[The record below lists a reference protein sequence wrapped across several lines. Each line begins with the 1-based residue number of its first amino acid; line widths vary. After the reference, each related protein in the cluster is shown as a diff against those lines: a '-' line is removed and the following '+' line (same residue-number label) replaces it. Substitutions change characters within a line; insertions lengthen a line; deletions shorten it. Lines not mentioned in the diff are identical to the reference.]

1 MNASTNIA
9 GGTAAPCITL
19 ASGRRIGPGCPCFVV
34 AEVGNNHQGDMDT
47 ARRMVREAAR
57 AGADA
62 VKFQK
67 RDTSAL
73 LTTEGA
79 RAAYGGPN
87 SFGATYGEH
96 RDALELSAAQ
106 FSELKQLAESLGMVF
121 FASAWDAPSLA
132 VLADLKVELLKVCS
146 ADVVNVP
153 ILRRMAA
160 LNLPVVLSTGMS
172 TLAQVDRAVA
182 ELSAGRGGVVV
193 LHCNS
198 SYPCD
203 EADIALP
210 VMDELALRYGLPVG
224 YSGHERGIGPSVAAV
239 ARGACLVERHFT
251 LDRTQRGTDH
261 QASLEPDDLALLV
274 RMIREV
280 ERAMTVTEKRVT
292 PHEAAMAVKLRKSLV
307 AARTLAAGTVLAPDD
322 LTVKSPGDGLSPEL
336 WDAVIGNSLTVDL
349 PRDGQLLPAMLAM
362 PVQTGDTDEEDGTM
376 DSSRTAPNPAAGS
389 PTDSPADSGVR
400 TRTGAA

>member
-1 MNASTNIA
+1 MNAPANIPD
-9 GGTAAPCITL
+9 GTAAPCITL

-34 AEVGNNHQGDMDT
+34 AEVGNNHQGDRET

-87 SFGATYGEH
+87 SFGPTYGEH
-96 RDALELSAAQ
+96 RNALELSAAQ
-106 FSELKQLAESLGMVF
+106 FAELKQLSESLGMVF

-153 ILRRMAA
+153 MLRRMAA
-160 LNLPVVLSTGMS
+160 LDLPVVLSTGMS

-203 EADIALP
+203 ETDIALP
-210 VMDELALRYGLPVG
+210 VMDQLALRYGLPVG

-261 QASLEPDDLALLV
+261 QASLEPDDLACMV

-280 ERAMTVTEKRVT
+280 ERAMGVTEKRVT

-307 AARTLAAGTVLAPDD
+307 AARDLAAGTVLRPDD

-349 PRDGQLLPAMLAM
+349 PRDGQLLPGMLAM
-362 PVQTGDTDEEDGTM
+362 PVQTGDAEDAGDAGDGGDEEVGRDGS
-376 DSSRTAPNPAAGS
+376 DNGP
-389 PTDSPADSGVR
+389 DSGAGA
-400 TRTGAA
+400 GAA

>member
-1 MNASTNIA
+1 MNAFPATPLAA
-9 GGTAAPCITL
+9 GPAAPVVTL
-19 ASGRRIGPGCPCFVV
+19 ASGRRIGPGCPCLVV

-96 RDALELSAAQ
+96 RDALELSAAR
-106 FSELKQLAESLGMVF
+106 FAELKQLAESLGMVF
-121 FASAWDAPSLA
+121 FASAWDAPSLD
-132 VLADLKVELLKVCS
+132 VLAHLNVELLKVCS

-153 ILRRMAA
+153 MLRRVAA
-160 LNLPVVLSTGMS
+160 LDLPVVLSTGMS
-172 TLAQVDRAVA
+172 TLEQVDRAVA
-182 ELSAGRGGVVV
+182 ELCARHREVVL

-210 VMDELALRYGLPVG
+210 VMDELARRYGLPVG

-274 RMIREV
+274 RMVREV
-280 ERAMTVTEKRVT
+280 ERAMGVTEKRVT
-292 PHEAAMAVKLRKSLV
+292 PTEAAMAVKLRKSLV
-307 AARTLAAGTVLAPDD
+307 AARDLAAGTVLAPDD

-336 WDAVIGNSLTVDL
+336 WDAVVGNSLTVAL

-362 PVQTGDTDEEDGTM
+362 PVQTGEPEGHDTGSAPDA
-376 DSSRTAPNPAAGS
+376 TAG
-389 PTDSPADSGVR
+389 SGVR
-400 TRTGAA
+400 PGVHFISGAA

>member
-1 MNASTNIA
+1 MNAPAT
-9 GGTAAPCITL
+9 PPVITL

-34 AEVGNNHQGDMDT
+34 AEVGNNHQGDMET

-67 RDTSAL
+67 RETAAL

-79 RAAYGGPN
+79 RAAYSGPN

-106 FSELKQLAESLGMVF
+106 FAELKQLAESLGMVF
-121 FASAWDAPSLA
+121 FASAWDAPSLG
-132 VLADLKVELLKVCS
+132 VLAGLKVELLKVCS
-146 ADVVNVP
+146 AEVVNVP
-153 ILRRMAA
+153 MLRRMAA
-160 LNLPVVLSTGMS
+160 LGLPVVLSTGMS

-182 ELSAGRGGVVV
+182 ELSARHRDIVL

-210 VMDELALRYGLPVG
+210 VMDELARRYGLPVG
-224 YSGHERGIGPSVAAV
+224 YSGHERGLGPSVAAV
-239 ARGACLVERHFT
+239 ARGACMIERHFT

-261 QASLEPDDLALLV
+261 QASLEPDDLALMV

-280 ERAMTVTEKRVT
+280 ERAMLVAEKRVT
-292 PHEAAMAVKLRKSLV
+292 PTEAAMAVKLRKSLV
-307 AARTLAAGTVLAPDD
+307 AARDLPAGTVLAPDD

-336 WDAVIGNSLTVDL
+336 WDAVIGNSLTVAL

-362 PVQTGDTDEEDGTM
+362 PIQTGDGGDERDG
-376 DSSRTAPNPAAGS
+376 G
-389 PTDSPADSGVR
+389 DSGPVSGA
-400 TRTGAA
+400 GAA

>member
-1 MNASTNIA
+1 MNTFPDIRD
-9 GGTAAPCITL
+9 GAALPVITL
-19 ASGRRIGPGCPCFVV
+19 ASGRRIGPGCPCLVV

-67 RDTSAL
+67 RNISAL
-73 LTTEGA
+73 LTAKGA
-79 RAAYGGPN
+79 RAAYGGSN

-96 RDALELSAAQ
+96 RNALELSPAQ
-106 FSELKQLAESLGMVF
+106 FTELKRQAESLGMLF
-121 FASAWDAPSLA
+121 FASAWDAPSLD
-132 VLADLKVELLKVCS
+132 VLTGLRVELLKICS

-153 ILRRMAA
+153 MLRHVAA
-160 LNLPVVLSTGMS
+160 LGLPVALSTGMS
-172 TLAQVDRAVA
+172 TLEQIDRAVA
-182 ELSAGRGGVVV
+182 ELSARHRNVVL

-203 EADIALP
+203 EADIGLP
-210 VMDELALRYGLPVG
+210 VMGQLTRRYGLPVG
-224 YSGHERGIGPSVAAV
+224 YSGHERGLGPSVAAA
-239 ARGACLVERHFT
+239 ARGACVVERHFT

-261 QASLEPDDLALLV
+261 PASLEPDDLALLV

-280 ERAMTVTEKRVT
+280 ERAMAVTEKRVT
-292 PHEAAMAVKLRKSLV
+292 PREAAMSVKLRKSLV
-307 AARTLAAGTVLAPDD
+307 AARDLAAGTVLTPES

-336 WDAVIGNSLTVDL
+336 WDAVIGNSLTMDL

-362 PVQTGDTDEEDGTM
+362 PVRSDGPGNAERDAPPPVTV
-376 DSSRTAPNPAAGS
+376 SGTAF
-389 PTDSPADSGVR
+389 SGG
-400 TRTGAA
+400 GA

>member
-1 MNASTNIA
+1 MNAPANIPD
-9 GGTAAPCITL
+9 GTAAPCITL

-34 AEVGNNHQGDMDT
+34 AEVGNNHQGDMET

-79 RAAYGGPN
+79 RAVYGGPN
-87 SFGATYGEH
+87 SFGPTYGEH
-96 RDALELSAAQ
+96 RNALELSAPQ
-106 FSELKQLAESLGMVF
+106 FAELKQLAESLGMVF

-153 ILRRMAA
+153 MLRRMAA
-160 LNLPVVLSTGMS
+160 LDLPVVLSTGMS
-172 TLAQVDRAVA
+172 ALAQVDRAVA

-203 EADIALP
+203 ETDIALP
-210 VMDELALRYGLPVG
+210 VMDQLALRYGLPVG

-261 QASLEPDDLALLV
+261 QASLEPDDLACMV

-280 ERAMTVTEKRVT
+280 ERAMGVTEKRVT

-307 AARTLAAGTVLAPDD
+307 AARDLAAGTVLRPDD

-349 PRDGQLLPAMLAM
+349 PRDGQLLPGMLAM
-362 PVQTGDTDEEDGTM
+362 PVQTGDAEDAGDAGDGGDEEVGRDGS
-376 DSSRTAPNPAAGS
+376 DNGP
-389 PTDSPADSGVR
+389 DSGAGA
-400 TRTGAA
+400 GAA